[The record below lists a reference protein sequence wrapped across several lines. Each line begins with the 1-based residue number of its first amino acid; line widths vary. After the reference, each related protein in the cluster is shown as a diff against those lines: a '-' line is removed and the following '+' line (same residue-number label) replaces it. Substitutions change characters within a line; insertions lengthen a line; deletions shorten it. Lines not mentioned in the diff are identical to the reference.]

1 MNEHLKILIVDDD
14 PDILFAT
21 ARVVEKQGYSVFQAS
36 TGAQCKTLVQEN
48 VPDLILL
55 DVELPDMNG
64 ADLCRD
70 IKADPL
76 LKDIFIVLTSGKK
89 ISSLEQACGLEF
101 GADGYIARPISNREL
116 KARVNAMV
124 RILVS
129 ERDRDRLIL
138 ELQEA
143 LSKVKRL
150 SGLLPF
156 CSYCKKIRDDNGYW
170 DQIEAYIQKHSEAKL
185 GESICPTCARDF
197 FPGVNIY
204 NE

>member
-1 MNEHLKILIVDDD
+1 MNAHLNILIVEDD

-21 ARVVEKQGYSVFQAS
+21 ARIVESQGYTVLQAT
-36 TGAQCKTLVQEN
+36 TGGECKSLLKETM
-48 VPDLILL
+48 PDLILL

-70 IKADPL
+70 IKSDPL
-76 LKDIFIVLTSGKK
+76 LKGIFIVLTSGMRT
-89 ISSLEQACGLEF
+89 SSQEQAYGLEF
-101 GADGYIARPISNREL
+101 GADAYIARPISNREL
-116 KARVNAMV
+116 KARINAMV
-124 RILVS
+124 RILVA
-129 ERDRDRLIL
+129 ERDRDRLIQ

-143 LSKVKRL
+143 LSRVKRL

-170 DQIEAYIQKHSEAKL
+170 EQVEDYIQKHSEAKL
-185 GESICPTCARDF
+185 GDSICPTCARNF

-204 NE
+204 SE

>member
-1 MNEHLKILIVDDD
+1 MHADLKILIVDDD
-14 PDILFAT
+14 PDILLAT
-21 ARVVEKQGYSVFQAS
+21 VKVVASQGYTVLQAT
-36 TGAQCKTLVQEN
+36 TGDGCKMLLKET

-64 ADLCRD
+64 TDLCRD
-70 IKADPL
+70 IKSNPL
-76 LKDIFIVLTSGKK
+76 FKDIFIVMTSGMRT
-89 ISSLEQACGLEF
+89 SSLEQACGLEF

-129 ERDRDRLIL
+129 ERDRDRLIK

-143 LSKVKRL
+143 LSRVKRL
-150 SGLLPF
+150 TGLLPF
-156 CSYCKKIRDDNGYW
+156 CSYCKMIRDDNGYW
-170 DQIEAYIQKHSEAKL
+170 SRLEAYIQEHSEAEL
-185 GESICPTCARDF
+185 GDSICPTCARNF
-197 FPGVNIY
+197 FPDVNIY